1 MKVQVKT
8 KEELE
13 AQQYKFRP
21 RAFEINNIIQL
32 DISTLSSSIANETF
46 SEWQEMVSEEE
57 FNVWVRT

>member
-8 KEELE
+8 KEEHE